1 MPRPCVGIAKNTI
14 LILIKLSFMAENKI
28 ELKSVNELENKKFFV
43 PNFQRGYKWRAKDVE
58 YLIEDIA
65 EIAQDDNRD
74 YCLQPIVVAPNCAQ
88 KNRPTC
94 GHVIDSAKEE
104 FILVDGQ
111 QRLTTL
117 WLIINWARHNNFKVY
132 WNFDIEYETR
142 DDSNEYLN
150 DIKEKG
156 NTEKKGTCDTH
167 YFSKALD
174 KIASKKERLQ
184 SFFDNLNKN
193 VKIIWYEIDPEEG
206 PAHFERLNNAKIG
219 LTNAELVKAF
229 LLTKSNQEKRAR
241 MACEW
246 DEMEYRLQ
254 DNSFFA
260 FITTKVS
267 IYNKEYNRIE
277 LFLDLYTGAT
287 KEDKEQDE
295 YYTFNEIAKKIE
307 KEGKKVNDV
316 WQDILNIYNRLLCWY
331 NDNFLYN
338 LIGFLVE
345 TQGDGELAVI
355 WKECNGKS
363 TNEIKEI
370 VRARVIQNIP
380 QKEDD
385 IRTMVYKN
393 EKTKNVLLLFN
404 IMSLMSVIPDS
415 KPNEY
420 KYVFNDKFHFYLYK
434 NEDWDKEHVH
444 ATASQS
450 LQSRIEWVN
459 WLKDLDEKL
468 VEEKLNENKNE
479 NKETYL
485 NWIKEAKN
493 VKSEDYEDIKKEKH
507 QIFKLLSKTDFD
519 KMFTDIVDALEGSYD
534 ETDFKQ
540 NSIGNLVLLC
550 ANINRSGEYKVAPF
564 STKRRIIM
572 ERVKNGQFVPL
583 GTQNV
588 FMKIY
593 TPTPGHFYKWE
604 KDEPYDGNEKS
615 DRDNYID
622 AMIETINRIK

>member
-1 MPRPCVGIAKNTI
+1 
-14 LILIKLSFMAENKI
+14 MAENRI
-28 ELKSVNELENKKFFV
+28 DLESVSELKNKKFIV
-43 PNFQRGYKWRAKDVE
+43 PNYQRGYKWRAKDVE

-65 EIAQDDNRD
+65 EIAQDDHSD
-74 YCLQPIVVAPNCAQ
+74 YCLQPIVVAPNWVQ
-88 KNRPTC
+88 KKCPTC
-94 GHVIDSAKEE
+94 GHIIDSTEE
-104 FILVDGQ
+104 GYILVDGQ
-111 QRLTTL
+111 QRLTTI
-117 WLIINWARHNNFKVY
+117 WFIINWARHNDFKVD
-132 WNFDIEYETR
+132 WNFDIKYDTR
-142 DDSNEYLN
+142 DDSNKYLK

-156 NTEKKGTCDTH
+156 NTEKEGNCDTH
-167 YFSKALD
+167 YFSQALET
-174 KIASKKERLQ
+174 IASKKERLQ
-184 SFFDNLNKN
+184 SFFENLNKN
-193 VKIIWYEIDPEEG
+193 VKIIWYEIDPDDG

-229 LLTKSNQEKRAR
+229 LLTKTNQEKRAR

-246 DEMEYRLQ
+246 DEMEYKLQ
-254 DNSFFA
+254 NKSFFA
-260 FITTKVS
+260 FITAKDS

-277 LFLDLYTGAT
+277 LILDLYTGAT
-287 KEDKEQDE
+287 KQNKEKDE
-295 YYTFNEIAKKIE
+295 YYTFNEIAKKVE
-307 KEGKKVNDV
+307 KDGKTENDV

-338 LIGFLVE
+338 LIGYLVE
-345 TQGDGELAVI
+345 TRGDGELAVV
-355 WKECNGKS
+355 WKECNDKS
-363 TNEIKEI
+363 TNEIKEF
-370 VRARVIQNIP
+370 VRTRVAKKTP
-380 QKEDD
+380 QEDV

-393 EKTKNVLLLFN
+393 ENTKNLLLLFN
-404 IMSLMSVIPDS
+404 ILSLMSVTPNP

-420 KYVFNDKFHFYLYK
+420 KYVFNDKFHFDLYK
-434 NEDWDKEHVH
+434 DEDWDKEHVH
-444 ATASQS
+444 ATASES
-450 LQSRIEWVN
+450 LQSKVEWVN

-468 VEEKLNENKNE
+468 VEEKLCENQNE

-485 NWIKEAKN
+485 NWIKEAKE
-493 VKSEDYEDIKKEKH
+493 VKNEDYADIKEDKNPT
-507 QIFKLLSKTDFD
+507 FKQKKKKNFD
-519 KMFTDIVDALEGSYD
+519 DMFTDIVIALEGSND

-540 NSIGNLVLLC
+540 NSIGNIVLLC

-588 FMKIY
+588 FMKVY

-604 KDEPYDGNEKS
+604 KDERYEGNEKS

>member
-1 MPRPCVGIAKNTI
+1 MT
-14 LILIKLSFMAENKI
+14 ENKI
-28 ELKSVNELENKKFFV
+28 GLKSVSELNNRKFIV
-43 PNFQRGYKWRAKDVE
+43 PNYQRGYKWRAKDVE

-65 EIAQDDNRD
+65 EIAQDDYSD
-74 YCLQPIVVAPNCAQ
+74 YCLQPIVVAPNWKQ
-88 KNRPTC
+88 KVCPTC
-94 GHVIDSAKEE
+94 GHVIDSTEE
-104 FILVDGQ
+104 GYILVDGQ
-111 QRLTTL
+111 QRLTTI
-117 WLIINWARHNNFKVY
+117 WLIINWAKHNGIEVN
-132 WNFDIEYETR
+132 WNFDIEYDTR
-142 DDSNEYLN
+142 EDSNVYLN

-156 NTEKKGTCDTH
+156 NAEDKGTCDTH
-167 YFSKALD
+167 YFSQAL
-174 KIASKKERLQ
+174 KIIASKKERLQ

-193 VKIIWYEIDPEEG
+193 VKIIWYEIAPKEG

-219 LTNAELVKAF
+219 LTNAELVKAY
-229 LLTKSNQEKRAR
+229 LMTKVNREKRAR

-246 DEMEYRLQ
+246 DDMEYKLQ
-254 DNSFFA
+254 NKSFFT
-260 FITTKVS
+260 FITAKDS

-287 KEDKEQDE
+287 KHDKEIDE
-295 YYTFNEIAKKIE
+295 YYTFNEIAKRVE
-307 KEGKKVNDV
+307 KDGKTVTDV
-316 WQDILNIYNRLLCWY
+316 WQNILNIYNRLLCWY

-345 TQGDGELAVI
+345 TRGDGELGNI

-370 VRARVIQNIP
+370 IRTRITKKNP
-380 QKEDD
+380 QEED
-385 IRTMVYKN
+385 IRTMVYKDGG
-393 EKTKNVLLLFN
+393 TKDVLLLFN
-404 IMSLMSVIPDS
+404 VLSLMSVNPNP

-420 KYVFNDKFHFYLYK
+420 KYVFNDKFHFDLYK
-434 NEDWDKEHVH
+434 DEDWDKEHVH
-444 ATASQS
+444 ATASES
-450 LQSRIEWVN
+450 LQSKIEWVN

-468 VEEKLNENKNE
+468 VEEKLGENNIE

-493 VKSEDYEDIKKEKH
+493 VKSEDDYRDIKEDKNQAFKSLKKEN
-507 QIFKLLSKTDFD
+507 FA
-519 KMFTDIVDALEGSYD
+519 KMFKDIVDAIEGSD
-534 ETDFKQ
+534 GEIDFKQ
-540 NSIGNLVLLC
+540 NSIGNIVLLC

-588 FMKIY
+588 FMKVY

-604 KDEPYDGNEKS
+604 KDERYDGNKKS
-615 DRDNYID
+615 DRENYIE